1 MVKNF
6 EHNKKEIKK
15 GLYLVPTPIGNLGD
29 ITYRAVEIL
38 KNVSLVAAE
47 DTRHSK
53 KLFNHYLIKTPL
65 LSYFEHNRNLR
76 IPRLLDHLN
85 KGDNIA
91 YASVPLGAYSQQRII
106 PSKIAVRVPE
116 GISHKQAA
124 TLMTKGLTTNYLI
137 CKTYN
142 LKAGETVLFHA
153 AAGGVGQIFAQ
164 WANSIG
170 AKVIGTVGSDEKI
183 KIAEENGYA
192 HVINYTKDN
201 FAKKVMEIT
210 NNEGVPAVFDGVGKN
225 TFQGSLACLKTRGMM
240 ISFGNA
246 SGPLDP
252 VNVPKDIQPKGLYLT
267 RPSIGQYFTNRK
279 ELQAGADAV
288 FEKVK
293 FGKIKIKIFKE
304 YSLVDAGQAHKDL
317 ESRKLTGPAILVP

>member
-1 MVKNF
+1 MPKSIIIKKNGGP
-6 EHNKKEIKK
+6 EVLELQEVNVGSPGANEIKVTNYAIGLNYIDTYHRS
-15 GLYLVPTPIGNLGD
+15 GLYPLKLPSGIGLEAAGKVD
-29 ITYRAVEIL
+29 EIGSE
-38 KNVSLVAAE
+38 VSE
-47 DTRHSK
+47 
-53 KLFNHYLIKTPL
+53 F
-65 LSYFEHNRNLR
+65 
-76 IPRLLDHLN
+76 N

-106 PSKIAVRVPE
+106 PAKIAVKVPE

-137 CKTYN
+137 CKTYI

-170 AKVIGTVGSDEKI
+170 ARVIGTVGSDEKI
-183 KIAEENGYA
+183 KIAKENGYA
-192 HVINYTKDN
+192 YVINYTKDD

-225 TFQGSLACLKTRGMM
+225 TFKGSLACLKTKGMM
-240 ISFGNA
+240 VSFGNA

-279 ELQAGADAV
+279 ELQVGADAV
-288 FEKVK
+288 FDKVK
-293 FGKIKIKIFKE
+293 FGKIKIKISKE
-304 YSLVDAGQAHKDL
+304 YNLIDAKKAHEDL
-317 ESRKLTGPAILVP
+317 EARKLTGPAILLP